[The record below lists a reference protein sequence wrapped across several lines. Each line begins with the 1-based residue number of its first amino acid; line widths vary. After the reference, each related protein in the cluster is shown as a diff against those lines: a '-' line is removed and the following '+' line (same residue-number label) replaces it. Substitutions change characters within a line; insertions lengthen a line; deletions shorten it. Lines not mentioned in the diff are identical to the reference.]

1 MVVPRLVSWFA
12 STFAAVCWLIG
23 SPAFADSIL
32 AGTIVDAITQQ
43 PVAGADVQVEY
54 SGQTLGAATS
64 DVNGVYRVPFAI
76 PAAAPPLVMMVATA
90 RSAAYEIARSS
101 FQINRGTPVDTAHNI
116 EVFPAGVI
124 QCRSQRDHTIIV
136 GNFLPPTGSA
146 LPELSRRIARSLDY
160 ALNTRLQAVRLTLE
174 QLPSF
179 EDCDTA
185 KPRTPRLGP
194 NFAKAL
200 RADAFVGG
208 DVSQSDGA
216 AGFTVSFQVS
226 DAYGL
231 FGNPEVT
238 LNKSVSL
245 DSPSGASMSGETH
258 AAVLASIAAGL
269 AGKNDCV
276 TAITV
281 LSVAERL
288 VDTIPP
294 YITKLRKTCEARVP
308 NAGLR
313 RTTP

>member
-1 MVVPRLVSWFA
+1 VPRLISRFA
-12 STFAAVCWLIG
+12 SALSAFCWLSG
-23 SPAFADSIL
+23 SPAVADSIL
-32 AGTIVDAITQQ
+32 AGKIIDAITRQ
-43 PVAGADVQVEY
+43 PVAGADVQIEY
-54 SGQTLGAATS
+54 SGQTLGTATS
-64 DVNGVYRVPFAI
+64 DFNGIYRVPFAV
-76 PAAAPPLVMMVATA
+76 PAGALPLATMIATA
-90 RSAAYEIARSS
+90 RSAAHGITRSN
-101 FQINRGTPVDTAHNI
+101 FQVNRGTPVDTAHDI
-116 EVFPAGVI
+116 EVFPTGVI
-124 QCRSQRDHTIIV
+124 QCRSQTDHTIIV
-136 GNFLPPTGSA
+136 GNFLPPTGGGA
-146 LPELSRRIARSLDY
+146 LSDLSRRIARSLEY
-160 ALNTRLQAVRLTLE
+160 ALNTRLQAVRLTLD

-185 KPRTPRLGP
+185 KPRTPRLGT
-194 NFAKAL
+194 NYAKAL

-208 DVSQSDGA
+208 DVSHSDGA
-216 AGFTVSFQVS
+216 TGFTVSFQVS

-231 FGNPEVT
+231 FGSPEVT

-276 TAITV
+276 TAIAV

-294 YITKLRKTCEARVP
+294 YVTRLRKTCEARVP